1 MKANE
6 GRADIQ
12 NNDIYHIDIED
23 NGPINATQLTVK
35 NVTLR
40 IMALTQQSD
49 NQHNGIQRNNKN
61 CD

>member
-23 NGPINATQLTVK
+23 NGPINGT
-35 NVTLR
+35 
-40 IMALTQQSD
+40 
-49 NQHNGIQRNNKN
+49 
-61 CD
+61 